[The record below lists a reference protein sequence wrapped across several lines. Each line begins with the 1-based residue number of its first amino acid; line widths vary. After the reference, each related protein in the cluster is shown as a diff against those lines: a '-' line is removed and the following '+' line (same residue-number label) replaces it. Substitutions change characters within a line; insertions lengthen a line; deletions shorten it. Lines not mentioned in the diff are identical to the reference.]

1 MKKRNVVKL
10 AALGMMAATL
20 MTGINVQAEGEK
32 VVTAI
37 TSLDLTP
44 ELCDPVK
51 SGPDFRLYEM
61 IYDPLVRY
69 GENGEIEPALAESWD
84 ISEDGTTYTFH
95 LRKDVKFS
103 DGTEFNA
110 DNVLWNY
117 NRWVEQDVTGNFSAK
132 LEDVTKVDDY
142 TVEFKFAEPCYTLLI
157 EFTYPRPFRF
167 TCESALDEDGEFYQE
182 VGTGMWMIDSYES
195 GQEVVL
201 VPNPNY
207 YGEKPKI
214 DKVVLKQVVDGDARV
229 MALQSL
235 SLIHI

>member
-84 ISEDGTTYTFH
+84 ISEDG
-95 LRKDVKFS
+95 
-103 DGTEFNA
+103 
-110 DNVLWNY
+110 
-117 NRWVEQDVTGNFSAK
+117 K
-132 LEDVTKVDDY
+132 LSS
-142 TVEFKFAEPCYTLLI
+142 
-157 EFTYPRPFRF
+157 PRV
-167 TCESALDEDGEFYQE
+167 S
-182 VGTGMWMIDSYES
+182 
-195 GQEVVL
+195 
-201 VPNPNY
+201 VPN
-207 YGEKPKI
+207 
-214 DKVVLKQVVDGDARV
+214 
-229 MALQSL
+229 
-235 SLIHI
+235 